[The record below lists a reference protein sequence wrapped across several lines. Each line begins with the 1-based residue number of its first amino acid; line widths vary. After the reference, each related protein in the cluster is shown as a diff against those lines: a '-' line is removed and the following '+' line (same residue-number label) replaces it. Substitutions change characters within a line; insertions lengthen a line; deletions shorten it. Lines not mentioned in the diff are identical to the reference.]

1 MLHPSFSPQQ
11 IASRSISIAQQIEDI
26 MTEARTAP
34 IGAWSPSIDLPPEAA
49 VARDARMA
57 PIAASPALQTT
68 ELAAHLA
75 ARLCHDF
82 ISPASAILSGVDL
95 LGDPTAQDMRDDA
108 LNLISASAKKLGDM
122 LAFARVAFGASAT
135 AETFDCESLKVLTE
149 GVFAHVRPSLNWQ
162 VSLPTLPKPAARAIL
177 NMAQIAASAL
187 PTGGVAEARAE
198 LDGGNI
204 SVVLDAVGTRA
215 RLRPEVLAG
224 LRGEPLGEGLGGH
237 WVQAYYLNA
246 LVTAAGGRCSTEV
259 TEERVLLTALL
270 PQ

>member
-1 MLHPSFSPQQ
+1 
-11 IASRSISIAQQIEDI
+11 
-26 MTEARTAP
+26 MTEASPAP
-34 IGAWSPSIDLPPEAA
+34 IGAWSTTLDRPAA
-49 VARDARMA
+49 TPAVSSGSA
-57 PIAASPALQTT
+57 PAPLQTT

-108 LNLISASAKKLGDM
+108 LNLISASARKLGDM
-122 LAFARVAFGASAT
+122 LAFARVALGASAT
-135 AETFDCESLKVLTE
+135 AETFDCAALKELTL

-162 VSLPTLPKPAARAIL
+162 VDLPTLPKPAARAIL

-187 PTGGVAEARAE
+187 PTGGVAAARSE
-198 LDGGNI
+198 MRGTDI
-204 SVVLDAVGTRA
+204 VIILDAVGNRA

-224 LRGEPLGEGLGGH
+224 LRGESLGEGLGGH

-246 LVTAAGGRCSTEV
+246 LVTAAGGHCSVDITDD
-259 TEERVLLTALL
+259 RVLLTATI

>member
-1 MLHPSFSPQQ
+1 
-11 IASRSISIAQQIEDI
+11 
-26 MTEARTAP
+26 MTEASPAP
-34 IGAWSPSIDLPPEAA
+34 IGAWSTALDHSVVAPVAPP
-49 VARDARMA
+49 A
-57 PIAASPALQTT
+57 PLQTT

-135 AETFDCESLKVLTE
+135 AETFDCAALKILTE

-162 VSLPTLPKPAARAIL
+162 VGLPTLPKPAARAIL

-187 PTGGVAEARAE
+187 PTGGIAEARADI
-198 LDGGNI
+198 DGANI
-204 SVVLDAVGTRA
+204 VIVLNAVGARA
-215 RLRPEVLAG
+215 RLRPEVVAG

-237 WVQAYYLNA
+237 WVQAYYLHA
-246 LVTAAGGRCSTEV
+246 LVAAAGGRCSAEI
-259 TEERVLLTALL
+259 TEERVLLTATV